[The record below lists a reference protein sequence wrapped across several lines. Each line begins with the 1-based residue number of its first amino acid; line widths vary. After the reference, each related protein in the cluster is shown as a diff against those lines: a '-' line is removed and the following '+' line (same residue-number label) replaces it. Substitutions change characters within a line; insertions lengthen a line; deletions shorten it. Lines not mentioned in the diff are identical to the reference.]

1 MRIRTTGTRIGL
13 AAVTALVIAG
23 AGCGGSD
30 SGGGSGNGSSGASGK
45 PQLGGSVVIDRVA
58 DSQSMDKTTV
68 FDNESIWIFEQIMEP
83 LYTVSRDGKDVVPWL
98 ATSYTLSPDKKTYTF
113 KLRPGVK
120 FSNGQPMTSADVKFS
135 IDAARVED
143 QGWGFLDVAIKDIET
158 PDPETVVIHTKYP
171 WSPFLADIA
180 LFANGIIPKDY
191 GGETKKE
198 FYTHPIGTGPFM
210 WDHWDKGNEL
220 VLKKNPNYWQ
230 KGKPYL
236 DSVTWRTVGDDN
248 TRELQLEGGQA
259 QVDEFPPFQTVNKLQ
274 NTPGVKMALFPSTRT
289 DYMMMNER
297 YAPLADV
304 HVRRAISLAIDRDSI
319 IKSVLFGHGDP
330 ANSFMPPQVPYYDK
344 NSPGLQFNMDQAK
357 QEMAQ
362 SKYPN
367 GFTVEMLLGKGTADE
382 HSIGQIIQQELQ
394 QLGIK
399 VTFKQVDPSTEFSD
413 EQEFKYQL
421 GFSYWTMDIAD
432 PDELVTFAVDPGSGA
447 KSFYTDY
454 NNADVIKWTHAA
466 EHEFDTTKRQELY
479 SSIQKQAAEDAFM
492 AFLFYSPYRYAYTD
506 KLNGFFVY
514 PTGNYHMEDVW
525 LSK

>member
-1 MRIRTTGTRIGL
+1 MRIRTTGSRSIL
-13 AAVTALVIAG
+13 AAVTALAIAG
-23 AGCGGSD
+23 AGCGGSSSGG
-30 SGGGSGNGSSGASGK
+30 SGGGGSSDAGT
-45 PQLGGSVVIDRVA
+45 PQRGGSVVIDRTA
-58 DSQSMDKTTV
+58 DSESMDKTTV

-83 LYTVSRDGKDVVPWL
+83 LYTVTKDGKNVEPWL

-120 FSNGQPMTSADVKFS
+120 FSNGQTMTSADVKFS
-135 IDAARVED
+135 IDEARKED
-143 QGWGFLDVAIKDIET
+143 QGWGFLDVAIKDIEAPT
-158 PDPETVVIHTKYP
+158 PDTVVIHTKYP

-191 GGETKKE
+191 GGETKDQ

-236 DSVTWRTVGDDN
+236 DSVTWRYVGDDN

-259 QVDEFPPFQTVNKLQ
+259 QVDEFPPFQTVDKLKS
-274 NTPGVKMALFPSTRT
+274 TPGVTMTLFPSTRT

-304 HVRRAISLAIDRDSI
+304 HVRRAISLAIDRESI
-319 IKSVLFGHGDP
+319 IKSVLFGNGTP

-344 NSPGLQFNMDQAK
+344 TTPGLQYDMAQAK

-367 GFTVEMLLGKGTADE
+367 GFSVEMLLGKGTADE
-382 HSIGQIIQQELQ
+382 HSYGQIIQQSLQ

-399 VTFKQVDPSTEFSD
+399 VNFKQVDPSTEFSD

-454 NNADVIKWTHAA
+454 NNPDVVKWTHQA
-466 EHEFDTTKRQELY
+466 EHEFDKTKRQELY
-479 SSIQKQAAEDAFM
+479 TNIQKQAAEDAFM

-506 KLNGFFVY
+506 KLHGFFVY